1 MLKRII
7 VFLLILAVALALGL
21 TALAEGPGSGD
32 GSASDDAVIDM
43 SAASDG
49 GQYETRA
56 SGVSPVHIAI
66 VILLPCVIAGIVV
79 GIFYSQMKTAHIKH
93 EAEDYIG
100 HNGLR
105 LSMKSDQFTGKTYDR
120 IYEPRQQQQPGG
132 PGGRPNGPGR

>member
-7 VFLLILAVALALGL
+7 VFLLILAVALSLGL

-49 GQYETRA
+49 GQYETRT

-79 GIFYSQMKTAHIKH
+79 AHIKH
-93 EAEDYIG
+93 EAGDYIG